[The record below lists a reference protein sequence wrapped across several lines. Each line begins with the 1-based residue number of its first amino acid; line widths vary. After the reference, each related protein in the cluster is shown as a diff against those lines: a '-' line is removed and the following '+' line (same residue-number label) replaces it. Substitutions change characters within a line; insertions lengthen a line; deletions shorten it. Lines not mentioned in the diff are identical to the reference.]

1 MPWMRTVAAPIDG
14 DVACTRMPPISFNI
28 ITMSPGV
35 ISIFSSISSRFST
48 STRVG

>member
-1 MPWMRTVAAPIDG
+1 MPWMRTLAAPIDG
-14 DVACTRMPPISFNI
+14 EVVCTRMPPISFNI

-35 ISIFSSISSRFST
+35 ISIFSSISSRVRT